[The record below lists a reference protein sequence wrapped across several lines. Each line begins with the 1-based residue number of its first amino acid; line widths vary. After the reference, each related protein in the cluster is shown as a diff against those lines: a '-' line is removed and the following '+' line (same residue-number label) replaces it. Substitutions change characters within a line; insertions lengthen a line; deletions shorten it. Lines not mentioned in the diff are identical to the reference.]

1 MLGKGVMVE
10 RALQTEE
17 LAYPKVLEYKRG
29 QGNWNPVGVAEAM
42 EGVQEPRIWK
52 RLEPCRPG

>member
-42 EGVQEPRIWK
+42 EGVQEPRI
-52 RLEPCRPG
+52 